1 MKIDH
6 PQTLTPAAQNAIS
19 GTASSD
25 WQALFDEIAAGSA
38 EREEKRILPFAQI
51 QALKDQRFG
60 AYRLPLAEGGTGASI
75 AGLMEQVIALGAADS
90 NVAHILRNHFVFV
103 ERFARNPVSAQAHF
117 WREQV
122 AQGAIFGLANTELA
136 QARSGEKTFTRLV
149 PDGAHFRMTGAKFY
163 STGSLYADFVIVRAR
178 DAQERDV
185 TAIIPTRR
193 EGVNLVD
200 DWDAMGQRMTG
211 SGTTLFENVRVE
223 PEEIIVD
230 SAGTGYSRPYKS
242 TLPQLFLTAVNT
254 GILRAIVRDASAML
268 HKRSRKGFFF
278 AAADTPAEDPLLL
291 KIVGDLSAQLFAA
304 EAVVTAASHA
314 QDASLA
320 TAEGDPALKDTAHH
334 AAVLAAKAK
343 LIVDG
348 LVLQAGTAVFDLGG
362 ASSTLRTQ
370 NLDRHWRNARTVAS
384 HNPALYKAL
393 ALGKLAVH
401 GEPLPDKDFF

>member
-1 MKIDH
+1 MKIDP
-6 PQTLTPAAQNAIS
+6 PQTLTPAAQSAAS
-19 GTASSD
+19 GTARTD

-51 QALKDQRFG
+51 QVLKDQRFG
-60 AYRLPLAEGGTGASI
+60 AYRLPVADGGTGASM

-117 WREQV
+117 WRDQV

-149 PDGAHFRMTGAKFY
+149 PDGAHFRMTGA
-163 STGSLYADFVIVRAR
+163 
-178 DAQERDV
+178 

-211 SGTTLFENVRVE
+211 SGTTLFDSVRVE

-304 EAVVTAASHA
+304 EAVVAAASHA

-393 ALGKLAVH
+393 ALGKLVVH

>member
-1 MKIDH
+1 MKIDP
-6 PQTLTPAAQNAIS
+6 PQTLTPAAQSAAS
-19 GTASSD
+19 GTARTD

-51 QALKDQRFG
+51 QALKDRRFG
-60 AYRLPLAEGGTGASI
+60 AYRLPVADGGTGASM

-117 WREQV
+117 WRDQV

-149 PDGAHFRMTGAKFY
+149 PDGTHFRMTGAKFY

-211 SGTTLFENVRVE
+211 RWSPRR
-223 PEEIIVD
+223 
-230 SAGTGYSRPYKS
+230 SSW
-242 TLPQLFLTAVNT
+242 TA
-254 GILRAIVRDASAML
+254 
-268 HKRSRKGFFF
+268 
-278 AAADTPAEDPLLL
+278 PAP
-291 KIVGDLSAQLFAA
+291 
-304 EAVVTAASHA
+304 
-314 QDASLA
+314 A
-320 TAEGDPALKDTAHH
+320 TAGPT
-334 AAVLAAKAK
+334 KAPCP
-343 LIVDG
+343 
-348 LVLQAGTAVFDLGG
+348 
-362 ASSTLRTQ
+362 SCS
-370 NLDRHWRNARTVAS
+370 
-384 HNPALYKAL
+384 
-393 ALGKLAVH
+393 
-401 GEPLPDKDFF
+401 